1 MKPASQLQLRI
12 TGMHCAG
19 CVGRVDQALRGV
31 PGVRDVSVQ
40 LMTES
45 AAVTADNA
53 PAIRQELLNAVRAAG
68 YDAEVTSAADP
79 FAALG
84 ADDAAHR
91 EQLRRIRQALV
102 QAVGLTLPI
111 LAVDHFRHDLWGH
124 DPASQIS
131 ALLLELILLIMLA
144 LSPAGAPILVSGLR
158 ALVYRAANMDLL
170 ITMGFTVA
178 LFSSIYGTFI
188 ARDDAFVHI
197 HAAAMILGLVCVG
210 RYLETGARGRASA
223 AMSALARRAP
233 KTALV
238 RRDGQTVSIP
248 VAQLHPGDIVVVPPH
263 AAIPADGEIIDGSA
277 AIDESL
283 MTGEPMPVT
292 RPVGDRVLGGTLVV
306 EGRIDIRVTA
316 TGAQAALGRIAQ
328 LVAKAQSGKTAMQRL
343 ADRVA
348 AIFTP
353 IVIVAAAMTFTGW
366 LILHGW
372 GAMSDAARAA
382 IAVLVVAC
390 PCALGLATPVVVLVA
405 SGNAA
410 LRGILVRDA
419 AMLEAMASIGTV
431 VWDKTGT
438 ITTGT
443 PSVQRVVPLDNVNE
457 EDVLQ
462 LAASAQILSPH
473 PLGRAIVSHARRM
486 GLSPQEPARFE
497 SVPGAGVAAVV
508 LGPGGEAPREVLV
521 GSQKL
526 LASRGMTVPTGI
538 EPVTQTHAWVAVD
551 GAVVARIELTDTIR
565 PSASDAIRRLA
576 ALGMRSE
583 MLTGDHAAAAQRIAE
598 AAGIDTVHAGM
609 DPAGKVAR
617 VEALRREGR
626 RVAMVGDGVN
636 DAAALAAADVG
647 IAFATGADVAG
658 EAAGINLVGSTP
670 HLVADAAELAR
681 RSVRI
686 IRQNLFWAFLY
697 NVLMIPLAAVGKL
710 PPSLAAG
717 AMMLSSLTV
726 VLNALRLRGQGRMA

>member
-1 MKPASQLQLRI
+1 M
-12 TGMHCAG
+12 GMHCAG
-19 CVGRVDQALRGV
+19 CVGRVEQALRGV
-31 PGVRDVSVQ
+31 PGVREVSVQ

-45 AAVTADNA
+45 AAVTAESASDLR
-53 PAIRQELLNAVRAAG
+53 PELLKAVRAAG
-68 YDAEVTSAADP
+68 YDAEVTSRADP

-84 ADDAAHR
+84 ADESAHR
-91 EQLRRIRQALV
+91 EQLRRGRQALI
-102 QAVGLTLPI
+102 QAIGLVLPI

-124 DPASQIS
+124 DPASQVS
-131 ALLLELILLIMLA
+131 ALLLELILLVMLA

-158 ALVYRAANMDLL
+158 AIVFRTANMDLL

-178 LFSSIYGTFI
+178 LASSIYGTFI
-188 ARDDAFVHI
+188 ARDDSFVHI

-238 RRDGQTVSIP
+238 RRDGQAVSIP
-248 VAQLHPGDIVVVPPH
+248 VARLQPGDVVVVPPH
-263 AAIPADGEIIDGSA
+263 SGIPADGEIVDGSA

-292 RPVGDRVLGGTLVV
+292 RSVGDRVLGGTLVV

-348 AIFTP
+348 AVFTP
-353 IVIVAAAMTFTGW
+353 IVIIAAALTFAAW
-366 LILHGW
+366 LAAYGR
-372 GAMSDAARAA
+372 GALSDAARAA

-390 PCALGLATPVVVLVA
+390 PCALGLATPVVVMVA
-405 SGNAA
+405 SGAAA

-419 AMLEAMASIGTV
+419 AMLEAMSRVDTV

-438 ITTGT
+438 ITAGT
-443 PSVQRVVPLDNVNE
+443 PSVQRVVTFGTLTE
-457 EDVLQ
+457 TDVLQ
-462 LAASAQILSPH
+462 LAASAQLLSPH
-473 PLGRAIVSHARRM
+473 PLAKAIVAHARRM
-486 GLSPQEPARFE
+486 GLSPAAPAHFE
-497 SVPGAGVAAVV
+497 SVPGAGVVA
-508 LGPGGEAPREVLV
+508 GFSRSEGGAPADILV
-521 GSQKL
+521 GSEKL
-526 LASRGMTVPTGI
+526 LVSRGVTVPESG
-538 EPVTQTHAWVAVD
+538 EPVAQTHAWVAAN

-565 PSASDAIRRLA
+565 PSARDAVRRLS

-583 MLTGDHAAAAQRIAE
+583 MLTGDHAAAAHGIAE
-598 AAGIDTVHAGM
+598 AAGIDTLHAGM

-617 VEALRREGR
+617 IERLKRGGCF
-626 RVAMVGDGVN
+626 VAMVGDGVN

-658 EAAGINLVGSTP
+658 EAAGINLIGSTP
-670 HLVADAAELAR
+670 HLVADAAELAQ

-686 IRQNLFWAFLY
+686 IRQNLFWAFIY
-697 NVLMIPLAAVGKL
+697 NVLMIPLAAVGRL
-710 PPSLAAG
+710 PPAVAAG
-717 AMMLSSLTV
+717 AMMISSLTV
-726 VLNALRLRGQGRMA
+726 VLNALRLKGSGRSSNTEK